1 MIHKAAG
8 IPNVNLTLSDIDM
21 PISAGGVA
29 DLCGEINQASLD
41 WAFKNAAA
49 NARNRVATP
58 LAARH

>member
-1 MIHKAAG
+1 MIHEAVG
-8 IPNVNLTLSDIDM
+8 IPNVNLTLSDIL
-21 PISAGGVA
+21 ISAGGVA

>member
-8 IPNVNLTLSDIDM
+8 IPNVNLTLSDIL
-21 PISAGGVA
+21 ISAGGVA

-58 LAARH
+58 LAASH